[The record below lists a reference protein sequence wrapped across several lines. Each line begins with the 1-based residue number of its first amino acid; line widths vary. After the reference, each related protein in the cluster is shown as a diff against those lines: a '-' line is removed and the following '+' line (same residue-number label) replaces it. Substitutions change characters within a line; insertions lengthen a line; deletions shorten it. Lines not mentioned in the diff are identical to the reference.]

1 MEIQIQKGFELKK
14 IIWFLNPQGKLRE
27 TKFSDKGMAQV
38 RTNPSGKF
46 FATIGLLE
54 HRTGFSICS
63 LVIKSYFTLY

>member
-14 IIWFLNPQGKLRE
+14 IIWFLNPQRE

-46 FATIGLLE
+46 FATIGFLE

>member
-14 IIWFLNPQGKLRE
+14 IIWFLNPQGKLRFLIKE
-27 TKFSDKGMAQV
+27 SHKSEQIPLG
-38 RTNPSGKF
+38 NSLLL
-46 FATIGLLE
+46 IGFLE

>member
-1 MEIQIQKGFELKK
+1 MVFK
-14 IIWFLNPQGKLRE
+14 PARE

-46 FATIGLLE
+46 FATIGFLE

>member
-1 MEIQIQKGFELKK
+1 MEIHIQKGFELKK
-14 IIWFLNPQGKLRE
+14 IIWFLNPQGKLSFLIG
-27 TKFSDKGMAQV
+27 KPQV

-46 FATIGLLE
+46 FATIGFLE

>member
-14 IIWFLNPQGKLRE
+14 NYLVFKPARE
-27 TKFSDKGMAQV
+27 TKFSDKGKPQV

-46 FATIGLLE
+46 FASTGFLE